1 MGVLLPTLNY
11 ISVGSTLLH
20 HYLKTG
26 KTLCICYII
35 FFINTSSMNAVSL
48 EIFQFITIHLLATTT
63 FNNK

>member
-1 MGVLLPTLNY
+1 MGVLLPTLHY

-20 HYLKTG
+20 HYLKTL
-26 KTLCICYII
+26 LCICYII
-35 FFINTSSMNAVSL
+35 FFINTISMNAVSL